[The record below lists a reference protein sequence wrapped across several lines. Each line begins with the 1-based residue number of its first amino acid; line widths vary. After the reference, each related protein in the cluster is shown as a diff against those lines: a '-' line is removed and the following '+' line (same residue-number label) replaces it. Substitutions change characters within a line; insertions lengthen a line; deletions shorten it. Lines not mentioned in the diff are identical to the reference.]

1 MGQRL
6 DSLSLCNVSLF
17 RGRQR
22 LIENLNLSLRAGEVL
37 GVLGPNGSGKTSLL
51 SACTGELPIR
61 SGEIRYGNRPLD
73 PNDAKQLA
81 RTRAVLPQQSHLTF
95 NLPVREIIQMGAYP
109 FPEIGRDQVRRWMDQ
124 AIDAADLSA
133 LVDNP
138 FNALSGGEQQRV
150 QFARVM
156 VQTLAIA
163 ATHGQAYM
171 FLDEPTASLDLRHQG
186 LLLNAVRQLAQ
197 NGNNGNSRTSAA
209 EKTVGAIGPIG
220 PIGAFVVLHDLNI
233 AARWCDRVLILSKHH
248 DPVQGS
254 PDEAF
259 RQEALNQVYGIN
271 LRVGPHPIRPN
282 ELLVLVDD

>member
-1 MGQRL
+1 MDQTL
-6 DSLSLCNVSLF
+6 DSLSLRNVSVF

-22 LIENLNLSLRAGEVL
+22 LIDNLNLSVRAGEVL

-61 SGEIRYGNRPLD
+61 SGEILYGNKPLN

-109 FPEIGRDQVRRWMDQ
+109 FPEIGSDQVMRWMDQ
-124 AIDAADLSA
+124 AVYAADLSA

-186 LLLNAVRQLAQ
+186 LLLNAVRQLAK
-197 NGNNGNSRTSAA
+197 NGHNGNSRTSEA
-209 EKTVGAIGPIG
+209 ERTVDGIG

-233 AARWCDRVLILSKHH
+233 AARWCDRVLLLSKHH

-259 RQEALNQVYGIN
+259 KQETLNQVYGVN

-282 ELLVLVDD
+282 ELLVLVDE